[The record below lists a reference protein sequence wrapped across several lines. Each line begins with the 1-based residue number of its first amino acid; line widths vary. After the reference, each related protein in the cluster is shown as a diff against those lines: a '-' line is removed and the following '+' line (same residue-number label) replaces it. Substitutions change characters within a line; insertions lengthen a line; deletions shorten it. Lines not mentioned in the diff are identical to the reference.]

1 MSDISDITDSYL
13 ANSISHI
20 FLNLTLCLTHSY
32 TSNPSILC
40 LSCRVPVCV
49 SVRVCMCMCVC
60 VCVCVCVY
68 LLCSVLCKEGD
79 EPAVVVGKLTADEL
93 RQIPHLKQGLNLLRH
108 DRQTRG

>member
-40 LSCRVPVCV
+40 LSCRVYVCECLC
-49 SVRVCMCMCVC
+49 VCESVC
-60 VCVCVCVY
+60 VCVCVSVCV
-68 LLCSVLCKEGD
+68 CVRVSVSVFVYMC
-79 EPAVVVGKLTADEL
+79 VSVCVCVCV
-93 RQIPHLKQGLNLLRH
+93 
-108 DRQTRG
+108 